1 MYGTQVAKNPASRT
15 IVPMEEDKKPE
26 PLPAQLSFEEI
37 HRIIKGKVHR
47 IDREFTKAFEF
58 IKNYEKTVTFFGS
71 ARFAEDSDHYQKAR
85 RLAGKIAQLDYTIL
99 TGGGGGIMEA
109 ANRGA
114 FEIGKSSVG
123 LNIRLPDHQPL
134 NSYTT
139 DSIQFDYFF
148 VRKTALSFA
157 AEAYIFFPGGFGTF
171 DEFFEILTLIQTHK
185 IRRVPIILVGCDY
198 WNKLN
203 EFVKN
208 VMLEQHHSIRPEEMD
223 LYTITDDEE
232 KILEIIKQVPVKS
245 AINAP
250 NHTR

>member
-1 MYGTQVAKNPASRT
+1 MD
-15 IVPMEEDKKPE
+15 EDTKRELLPE
-26 PLPAQLSFEEI
+26 QLSFDEI

-47 IDREFTKAFEF
+47 IDREFTRAFEF
-58 IKNYEKTVTFFGS
+58 IKNYEKSVTFFGS
-71 ARFAEDSDHYQKAR
+71 ARFDENNDHYKKAR
-85 RLAGKIAQLDYTIL
+85 RLARKFAELGYIIL

-114 FEIGKSSVG
+114 FEDGKTSVG
-123 LNIRLPDHQPL
+123 LNIRLPERQTL

-157 AEAYIFFPGGFGTF
+157 AEAYIFFPGGFGTL

-185 IRRVPIILVGCDY
+185 IRRVPIILVGVDY
-198 WNKLN
+198 WNILN
-203 EFVKN
+203 AFIKN
-208 VMLEQHHSIRPEEMD
+208 VMLGQHNSINAEDMD
-223 LYTITDDEE
+223 LYTITDDED
-232 KILEIIKQVPVKS
+232 KILEIIKQVPIKAV
-245 AINAP
+245 IRPP